1 MFEILEMLVVEKEEM
16 VFEVVKKVEVK
27 VKCKVKFK
35 IGLLMFDKKDWKEK

>member
-1 MFEILEMLVVEKEEM
+1 MLEVEKEEM

-35 IGLLMFDKKDWKEK
+35 IGLLMLDKKDWKEK